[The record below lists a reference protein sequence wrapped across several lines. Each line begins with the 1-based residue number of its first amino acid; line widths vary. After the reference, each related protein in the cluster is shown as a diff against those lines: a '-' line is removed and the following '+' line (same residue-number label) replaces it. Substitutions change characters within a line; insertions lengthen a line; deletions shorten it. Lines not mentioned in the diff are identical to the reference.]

1 MKLTLDHFMY
11 AASDLDALREQFYG
25 LTGVSADLGGVH
37 PGLGT
42 RNALAS
48 LGQDVYLEL
57 IAPDP
62 QQNVP
67 GSWGALFRNFS
78 QAQIFTYVVK
88 CADIELS
95 QERLAELGF
104 KTELINASRTTPS
117 GQVIRWRLLLP
128 EANRFANFFP
138 IFIDWLDSQH
148 PAESVV
154 TGCQLVAFEI
164 GHPEATELSRIFA
177 VLAMDVAVVHA
188 DRPYFQARIQTPQGL
203 VVLNSAT

>member
-25 LTGVSADLGGVH
+25 LTGVSADRGGVH

-62 QQNVP
+62 EQNVP
-67 GSWGALFRNFS
+67 GSWGALFGNFS

-88 CADIELS
+88 CADIELC
-95 QERLAELGF
+95 QERLAGLGF

-138 IFIDWLDSQH
+138 IFIDWLDSKH

-154 TGCQLVAFEI
+154 TGCQLVSFEI
-164 GHPEATELSRIFA
+164 GHPEAVELSRIFA
-177 VLAMDVAVVHA
+177 ALAVDVAVVHA

>member
-11 AASDLDALREQFYG
+11 AASDLDALRKQFLV
-25 LTGVSADLGGVH
+25 LTGVNADRGGVH

-48 LGQDVYLEL
+48 LGKDVYIEL

-62 QQNVP
+62 EQNVP
-67 GSWGALFRNFS
+67 DSWGALFRNFS

-88 CADIELS
+88 CSEIELC
-95 QERLAELGF
+95 QERLTSLGF
-104 KTELINASRTTPS
+104 KTELISASRKTPS

-128 EANRFANFFP
+128 EANRFTTYFP
-138 IFIDWLDSQH
+138 IFIDWLDSKH
-148 PAESVV
+148 PAETVV
-154 TGCQLVAFEI
+154 TGCELVAFEI
-164 GHPEATELSRIFA
+164 GHPEAAELSRIFA
-177 VLAMDVAVVHA
+177 ALAVEVAVVHA
-188 DRPYFQARIQTPQGL
+188 DRPYFQARLLTPQGL